1 MNSFLKLITIIFTI
15 YAVRCRETARNS
27 KSVNEK
33 IIYDCVD
40 IYKQPSLTH
49 PLLQNHKIQME
60 PSFIIS
66 KQKDQTK
73 TKSESKK
80 FIDCPNGTV
89 PILKNTKEFV
99 TNAQYWANKHFNSFT
114 IDSHGT
120 HFAGVRASQDQG
132 PYHGVEAWM
141 SVHELNISVDQTSYT
156 NIYVASAVSD
166 KVNFIQTGWMVNP
179 TLFGDGRPWS
189 YGLWKGINRT
199 GCYNTICPGF
209 IQVSKTDPLS
219 IPLSPLPKGEIGT
232 YLSIKQDEET
242 GNWWAADVKYNGHG
256 MNIGYWPKELF
267 DLIST
272 NAGMVG
278 VTGAVQASP
287 SGKSPPMG
295 NGYLPTKSEMGSA
308 RVRDANIIDS
318 NFKVIGSKKYK
329 LEKILDSDKCYGLR
343 DGRKKSF
350 DEGTYVLFTYGG
362 PGGDSC
368 GV

>member
-1 MNSFLKLITIIFTI
+1 MF
-15 YAVRCRETARNS
+15 
-27 KSVNEK
+27 
-33 IIYDCVD
+33 
-40 IYKQPSLTH
+40 
-49 PLLQNHKIQME
+49 QN
-60 PSFIIS
+60 
-66 KQKDQTK
+66 
-73 TKSESKK
+73 
-80 FIDCPNGTV
+80 
-89 PILKNTKEFV
+89 
-99 TNAQYWANKHFNSFT
+99 
-114 IDSHGT
+114 
-120 HFAGVRASQDQG
+120 
-132 PYHGVEAWM
+132 
-141 SVHELNISVDQTSYT
+141 
-156 NIYVASAVSD
+156 
-166 KVNFIQTGWMVNP
+166 
-179 TLFGDGRPWS
+179 
-189 YGLWKGINRT
+189 
-199 GCYNTICPGF
+199 
-209 IQVSKTDPLS
+209 
-219 IPLSPLPKGEIGT
+219 
-232 YLSIKQDEET
+232 YLSKDEET